1 MLLCNCTVCTRFRK
15 SSMASTAFS
24 SSPHPSLNRRIT
36 SPVHRLSAIY
46 TQRRISRSISALSE
60 RPSAILT
67 TTDAKPTLPIR
78 KIPGGYGLPLIGP
91 LRDRLDYFYDQG
103 RDEFFKSRI
112 RKYQSTVFR
121 SNMPP
126 GPFLAADPRVVVL
139 LDGKSFPILFDT
151 TKVEKKDVF
160 TGTFMPSIDLTGGY
174 RVLSFLDPS
183 ELNHAKLKKLMFY
196 LLKSRS
202 RHVIPEFR
210 SSYSELFKTLEAEI
224 SSKGRANFVNASD
237 QAAFNFLAG
246 ALYGAKP
253 AETKL
258 GLDGPKLV
266 GKWVLFQ
273 LSPILTL
280 GFPKPVEEL
289 SIHTF
294 PLPPCLIKEDYLKL
308 YDFFFSA
315 SSEVLDEAETIG
327 ISREEACHNLLYVTC
342 FNAFGG
348 LKLFFP
354 TMLKWISRGKDNPTH
369 LYLVCSVYVSIH
381 LVQQL

>member
-1 MLLCNCTVCTRFRK
+1 
-15 SSMASTAFS
+15 MASTAFS

-202 RHVIPEFR
+202 CHVIPEFR

-327 ISREEACHNLLYVTC
+327 ITREEACHNLLYVTC

-354 TMLKWISRGKDNPTH
+354 TMLKWISRGKDKPNQPISI
-369 LYLVCSVYVSIH
+369 LFVLFMSQSIWFNNFEVIVVSDSGIF
-381 LVQQL
+381 L

>member
-1 MLLCNCTVCTRFRK
+1 
-15 SSMASTAFS
+15 MASTAFS

>member
-1 MLLCNCTVCTRFRK
+1 
-15 SSMASTAFS
+15 MASTAFS

-46 TQRRISRSISALSE
+46 TQRRIPRSISALSE

-354 TMLKWISRGKDNPTH
+354 TMLKWISRGKDKPNQPISI
-369 LYLVCSVYVSIH
+369 LFVLFMSQSIWFNNFEVIVVSDSGIF
-381 LVQQL
+381 L